1 MIYLIL
7 AGIFGLVQ
15 PFGVIPP
22 DFQADIIQFETHNGK
37 NVSHNNKIIY
47 TKAPTA
53 WVKLI
58 NNWYLLW
65 YYRFR

>member
-7 AGIFGLVQ
+7 AGFFGIFQ
-15 PFGVIPP
+15 PLGITTS
-22 DFQADIIQFETHNGK
+22 DFPADTIQFETHDGR

-58 NNWYLLW
+58 NN
-65 YYRFR
+65 

>member
-1 MIYLIL
+1 MIYLVLI
-7 AGIFGLVQ
+7 GLLGLGQFNTSV
-15 PFGVIPP
+15 PP
-22 DFQADIIQFETHNGK
+22 FQANTVQFETHDGK
-37 NVSHNNKIIY
+37 SVSHNNKIIY

>member
-7 AGIFGLVQ
+7 AGLFGLVE
-15 PFGVIPP
+15 PLGITPI
-22 DFQADIIQFETHNGK
+22 DFHADIVQFETHNKK
-37 NVSHNNKIIY
+37 NVLHNSTIIY

-58 NNWYLLW
+58 NN
-65 YYRFR
+65 

>member
-7 AGIFGLVQ
+7 AGLFGLIQ
-15 PFGVIPP
+15 PLGITPS
-22 DFQADIIQFETHNGK
+22 DFHADTIQFETHDGK

-47 TKAPTA
+47 TKAPTV

-58 NNWYLLW
+58 NN
-65 YYRFR
+65 

>member
-1 MIYLIL
+1 MMYLVL
-7 AGIFGLVQ
+7 VGLLGLGQLSTVET
-15 PFGVIPP
+15 P
-22 DFQADIIQFETHNGK
+22 FQADTIQFQTHSGK
-37 NVSHNNKIIY
+37 EVSHNNKVIY

-65 YYRFR
+65 YYQFR

>member
-15 PFGVIPP
+15 PFGVTTPV
-22 DFQADIIQFETHNGK
+22 FQAGTVQFETHNGK

-58 NNWYLLW
+58 NN
-65 YYRFR
+65 

>member
-7 AGIFGLVQ
+7 VSMLGINPTEVKT
-15 PFGVIPP
+15 
-22 DFQADIIQFETHNGK
+22 DILEKQTIEFTA
-37 NVSHNNKIIY
+37 HNNKSIGHDGTIKY

-58 NNWYLLW
+58 NN
-65 YYRFR
+65 